1 MDTYPGNPHC
11 MRQRAFFL
19 WRAHCVIFLMI
30 CLTTLAAQAQQDR
43 FSGWFFYL
51 NTVSLDAKKKWS
63 LHTDIQLRS
72 TDEWKQTETF
82 IFRPGLNY
90 HISKKDI
97 VTLGY
102 ALIEGWRTLGGVR
115 DGLAEHRI
123 WQQYILLQPFKK
135 ASLQHRFRLEERF
148 IPVAEVSGDELKRSN
163 TLYSTRFRYFFRA
176 LIPFKSEKV
185 FKKGAYAALQEEL
198 FFNITHTSNVNE
210 KLFDQNRAYAAFGWR
225 FSPSLD
231 LEAGYMN
238 QYIIGRGAAFTNN
251 HIMQLALYL
260 RR

>member
-1 MDTYPGNPHC
+1 MLLALSTAWLLTAFGLPGV
-11 MRQRAFFL
+11 R
-19 WRAHCVIFLMI
+19 
-30 CLTTLAAQAQQDR
+30 AQQAR
-43 FSGWFFYL
+43 FSGWFFNL
-51 NTVSLDAKKKWS
+51 NTISLDASKKWS

-90 HISKKDI
+90 HASRKDI

-102 ALIEGWRTLGGVR
+102 ALIEGWRTLGGIR

-123 WQQYILLQPFKK
+123 WQQYIRLQPLAK
-135 ASLQHRFRLEERF
+135 AILQHRFRLEERF
-148 IPVAEVSGDELKRSN
+148 IPVAEVSGDELKRSA

-176 LIPFKSEKV
+176 LMPFRPEKV
-185 FKKGAYAALQEEL
+185 FRKGAFAALQDEL
-198 FFNITHTSNVNE
+198 FFNITHTSNVNG
-210 KLFDQNRAYAAFGWR
+210 KLFDQNRAYAALGWR

-231 LEAGYMN
+231 LEAGYVN
-238 QYIIGRGAAFTNN
+238 QYVMGRGAAFTNN
-251 HIMQLALYL
+251 HILQLALYL